1 MPYPSEMEPN
11 AGSRKPRLD
20 IRDLVLIALLAAV
33 GGVLSTYIGYLGNL
47 VNRLFGVPF
56 GAGQLIAGLHVL
68 WPLLARLLIRRFGSG
83 TLTGLLKGVV
93 EFFSGG
99 THGIV
104 IVVISLIEGLLVDS
118 GLGVLRRRSLPLT
131 MLAGAV
137 ASTSNVFVFQSIYFS
152 GVSMAFILAMAGLSF
167 VSGALLGGYLAWD
180 VESLLVTSRI
190 VHREEPPS
198 RKAHVWWRRVL
209 TLGLVLGFLGGGVH
223 FYINVFEPFADA
235 GTARVEGSVETPFVF
250 RYAAWPDDEA
260 TVRAELRGSAT
271 YVPPRDYQGIP
282 LIFLLDR
289 ASPLPEASGV
299 RVIASDGYEAS
310 FELLDIDDRGDIL
323 LMLDDE
329 GLRLIAPGYDGAFW
343 VRRVT
348 RVVVR

>member
-1 MPYPSEMEPN
+1 MKAHAE
-11 AGSRKPRLD
+11 AKRTRLD

-68 WPLLARLLIRRFGSG
+68 WPLLARLLIGRFGSG

-104 IVVISLIEGLLVDS
+104 IVVVSLVEGLLVDS

-131 MLAGAV
+131 MLTGAV
-137 ASTSNVFVFQSIYFS
+137 ASASNVFIFQSIYFS
-152 GVSMAFILAMAGLSF
+152 GVSMTFILVMAGLSF

-180 VESLLVTSRI
+180 VERLLVRSRI
-190 VHREEPPS
+190 VRRELPKPRS
-198 RKAHVWWRRVL
+198 GGRWWRHAATLVVV
-209 TLGLVLGFLGGGVH
+209 LGLLGGGV
-223 FYINVFEPFADA
+223 FYYFNVFDPFADA
-235 GTARVEGSVETPFVF
+235 ATARIEGDVDVPFVF
-250 RYAAWPDDEA
+250 RVDEWEDDVV
-260 TVRAELRGSAT
+260 TVRAELRGSTT
-271 YVPPRDYQGIP
+271 YVPARDYSGVP
-282 LIFLLDR
+282 LSVLLRR
-289 ASPLPEASGV
+289 AVPEAEASSV

-310 FELLDIDDRGDIL
+310 FALDDIAARDDIL
-323 LMLDDE
+323 LVLEEE
-329 GLRLIAPGYDGAFW
+329 GLRLIAPGYDGAVW

>member
-1 MPYPSEMEPN
+1 MEPN
-11 AGSRKPRLD
+11 AGSRRPRLD

-68 WPLLARLLIRRFGSG
+68 WPLLARLLIGRFGSG

-104 IVVISLIEGLLVDS
+104 IVLVSLIEGMLVDS

-131 MLAGAV
+131 MLTGAV
-137 ASTSNVFVFQSIYFS
+137 ASASNVFIFQSIYFS
-152 GVSMAFILAMAGLSF
+152 GVSMMFILAMAGLSF
-167 VSGALLGGYLAWD
+167 ISGALLGGYLSWD
-180 VESLLVTSRI
+180 VERLLVNSRI
-190 VHREEPPS
+190 VRRELTSP
-198 RKAHVWWRRVL
+198 RRGGRWWRHAATLAVV
-209 TLGLVLGFLGGGVH
+209 LGLLGGGV
-223 FYINVFEPFADA
+223 FYYLSVFDPFTDA
-235 GTARVEGSVETPFVF
+235 ATARIEGRVEAPFVF
-250 RYAAWPDDEA
+250 RFDEWEA
-260 TVRAELRGSAT
+260 DAVTVRAELRGST
-271 YVPPRDYQGIP
+271 MYVPERDYRGVP
-282 LIFLLDR
+282 LAALLRSARPKPD
-289 ASPLPEASGV
+289 AAAL

-310 FELLDIDDRGDIL
+310 FDLGAVLARDDIVL
-323 LMLDDE
+323 ALDDE
-329 GLRLIAPGYDGAFW
+329 GLRLIAPGHDGATW